1 MLATTNVYSGYLQ
14 KLRRFIRRHEML
26 LGGEP
31 VLVAVSGGVDS
42 MVLLDML
49 LRLAPTMNLKL
60 GVAHYEHGLRG
71 EASKQDAQFV
81 VEAAR
86 RHGLKVYV
94 GHGDVKQIAEDH
106 KLSIEEAARRAR
118 YTFLR
123 KVARKHRF
131 PVVVTA
137 HSANDNAETVLLNL
151 IRGSGVRGLA
161 AIPPMRQMGEGVIL
175 GRPLL
180 DFERSEIERYA
191 RELEIEWREDE
202 SNESS
207 KFVRNR
213 LRSELLPMLQQY
225 NPSIIGTLN
234 TTAEI
239 MRNLE
244 QYLSQSVQTAIER
257 VIVEKSKERLALN
270 LHQIKH
276 YLPAMQT
283 EIVQRGVSQAF
294 DIPPI
299 SFNATERALALLY
312 RETGQKT
319 DLGAGLTALRDRD
332 SLVVLRELPLPPEL
346 EHPFQRGEDLEVG
359 RVRLRSA
366 EIQRDRVQFSKNG
379 RVEFFDADKLP
390 ESLVVRSWREG
401 DRFRPLGMEGE
412 KKLSDFLVDA
422 KTPRDRKRHVLVL
435 ASDDT
440 IVWVCG
446 MRIDERF
453 KVTDETTNVLRVE
466 MQVLPPNQPSQRPEG
481 ERSGGRGGRGRGDR
495 DERGRRS
502 EQGGRGERGGRGE
515 QEPQQEERPREGQR
529 ADDRHSGRRGEE
541 RRGDERPREERFGVE
556 APRGGGERAAEER
569 PRGDRPRDER
579 GRDERGREDRPR
591 DDRGREERGRDDR
604 SREDRPRDDRGRD
617 DRSRDDRPREERAG
631 EDRPREDRPRDDRRE
646 GGRRDDRRGGE
657 RPRDERGGRD
667 ERRRDGRRDNDR
679 VERAPADDTARTGVP
694 DERAPGAEAQREAR
708 EPRGGEQRGG
718 RGDRREGDRR
728 EGDRR
733 EGDRREGDRRERER
747 TGERRDDRREGDP
760 RDADRRDNAGRSRD
774 PREGDD
780 APSGRPAE
788 GDSPT
793 EGARERER
801 GDRREGRGRGDR
813 RRGDD
818 RPRDAERQDDP
829 ERFADGGREDAD
841 RGSNPPRD
849 HSDEPTGESA
859 RGADAERPRETERPR
874 RERPGRGDRRDR
886 PSPRGEAPADDDR
899 SEAGPATP
907 QSAEIVPFGAEPP
920 SEVPAPAPKSRRA
933 PAKPRR
939 TAAEKRADAAREKD
953 ERAGDSGATGTDMP
967 AAPESGSDEPSAP
980 ATGRARSPR
989 APRRTPTARTGARK
1003 KKGGSEGGE
1012 AGERPPSE
1020 E

>member
-106 KLSIEEAARRAR
+106 KLSLEEAARRAR

-175 GRPLL
+175 GRPFL

-202 SNESS
+202 SNESTR
-207 KFVRNR
+207 FMRNR

-346 EHPFQRGEDLEVG
+346 EHPFERGEDLEVG

-366 EIQRDRVQFSKNG
+366 DVPRDRVQFSKNG

-390 ESLVVRSWREG
+390 AELVVRSWREG

-412 KKLSDFLVDA
+412 KKVSDFLVDA

-435 ASDDT
+435 ASDDA

-453 KVTDETTNVLRVE
+453 KVTDETTNVLRIE
-466 MQVLPPNQPSQRPEG
+466 MQVLPPNQPSQRAEG
-481 ERSGGRGGRGRGDR
+481 ERSGRGGRGRGG
-495 DERGRRS
+495 E
-502 EQGGRGERGGRGE
+502 GGRGEGGRGDAGRGEGGRSEGGRGGRGGRGE
-515 QEPQQEERPREGQR
+515 KEAEQRQPREGAR
-529 ADDRHSGRRGEE
+529 ADDRHSDRRGEAH
-541 RRGDERPREERFGVE
+541 RGDERPREERFGVD
-556 APRGGGERAAEER
+556 AGRDDKPRDDRGGERR
-569 PRGDRPRDER
+569 N
-579 GRDERGREDRPR
+579 DRPR
-591 DDRGREERGRDDR
+591 DDRGGERRNEKPRDERGERGRDEKPR
-604 SREDRPRDDRGRD
+604 QDRPRD
-617 DRSRDDRPREERAG
+617 E
-631 EDRPREDRPRDDRRE
+631 RPRDERP
-646 GGRRDDRRGGE
+646 GGETPRDE
-657 RPRDERGGRD
+657 RPRDERGGRQERGRD
-667 ERRRDGRRDNDR
+667 DRRRDGRRDEPR
-679 VERAPADDTARTGVP
+679 RRPEPG
-694 DERAPGAEAQREAR
+694 EGAERTVDEATPSAEGSRETRTPEAR
-708 EPRGGEQRGG
+708 GGG
-718 RGDRREGDRR
+718 RGDDRRGGRREGDRR

-733 EGDRREGDRRERER
+733 EGDRREGDRRE
-747 TGERRDDRREGDP
+747 GDKSAGDRRGADRREGD
-760 RDADRRDNAGRSRD
+760 RGEGARAEGDRREAN
-774 PREGDD
+774 PREGDRRESD
-780 APSGRPAE
+780 RPE
-788 GDSPT
+788 
-793 EGARERER
+793 
-801 GDRREGRGRGDR
+801 GDRREGDRPEGNRREGDR
-813 RRGDD
+813 REGDRREGD
-818 RPRDAERQDDP
+818 RR
-829 ERFADGGREDAD
+829 GGRREGERRTGEARPEPGERARGAESSEDVGRA
-841 RGSNPPRD
+841 SAAP
-849 HSDEPTGESA
+849 SSEPTGV
-859 RGADAERPRETERPR
+859 RPTAEPIAPPMGE
-874 RERPGRGDRRDR
+874 
-886 PSPRGEAPADDDR
+886 PSSEAPAK
-899 SEAGPATP
+899 A
-907 QSAEIVPFGAEPP
+907 
-920 SEVPAPAPKSRRA
+920 RRA
-933 PAKPRR
+933 PAKPRK
-939 TAAEKRADAAREKD
+939 TAAEKRADAAAEV
-953 ERAGDSGATGTDMP
+953 ERTAGEGERP
-967 AAPESGSDEPSAP
+967 AANVPAAAPVASKRGAAAKPTAEKKPRPDTVARPDTEARPDTVARPGAGARPGAEAAPGSEPGADAP
-980 ATGRARSPR
+980 APTAGRVRSPR
-989 APRRTPTARTGARK
+989 APRRTPTVRK
-1003 KKGGSEGGE
+1003 KRGSDGGD
-1012 AGERPPSE
+1012 AGEQAQPE